1 MIAKLLKGFTY
12 VWVFLIFISILLAII
27 GYYLKTRSIFET
39 WIWFTDTF
47 SPFNIWN
54 TLLCIILV
62 SPAFIAFLIAQ
73 KLEKKKNI

>member
-12 VWVFLIFISILLAII
+12 VWVFLIFISILSSII

-54 TLLCIILV
+54 ALLCIILL
-62 SPAFIAFLIAQ
+62 SPAYIPSLIAK
-73 KLEKKKNI
+73 KLEKKKKI